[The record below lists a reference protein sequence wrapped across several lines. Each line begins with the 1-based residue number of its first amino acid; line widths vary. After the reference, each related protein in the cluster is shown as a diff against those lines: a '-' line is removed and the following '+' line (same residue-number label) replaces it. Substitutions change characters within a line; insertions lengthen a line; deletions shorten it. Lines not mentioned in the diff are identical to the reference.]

1 MYDKSRVIA
10 AALGEVGY
18 REKATNAMLDDPAA
32 NAGSGDYTKYAR
44 DLYAAGYYNGNK
56 NGHAW
61 CDVFADWCFY
71 QAYGE
76 AGQRIQCQTGK
87 LGAGCQYS
95 AGYFKEAGRYDNN
108 PKPGDQVFFRT
119 GGVIN
124 HTGIVTATEG
134 DTITVVEGN
143 AGNRV
148 RKVVYR
154 LPQERIDGYG
164 HPFFGPEARPG
175 VSASPKGGFVRR
187 LYLQRPYM
195 TGEDVKAA
203 QRALEAAGFSVGSA
217 GIDGE
222 YGPDTKAAAERFQ
235 AKVLATGEVDRV
247 TAILLGI
254 AEI

>member
-1 MYDKSRVIA
+1 MLKPSSRIRLFLEPFNTDATSVI
-10 AALGEVGY
+10 
-18 REKATNAMLDDPAA
+18 P
-32 NAGSGDYTKYAR
+32 
-44 DLYAAGYYNGNK
+44 
-56 NGHAW
+56 
-61 CDVFADWCFY
+61 
-71 QAYGE
+71 
-76 AGQRIQCQTGK
+76 
-87 LGAGCQYS
+87 YS

-203 QRALEAAGFSVGSA
+203 QRALEAAGFASTWVRTDYRFSS
-217 GIDGE
+217 
-222 YGPDTKAAAERFQ
+222 AAEAEELIGFFFGPE
-235 AKVLATGEVDRV
+235 LAARVAGEGMLVVPECTGIWWRHSASA
-247 TAILLGI
+247 T
-254 AEI
+254 